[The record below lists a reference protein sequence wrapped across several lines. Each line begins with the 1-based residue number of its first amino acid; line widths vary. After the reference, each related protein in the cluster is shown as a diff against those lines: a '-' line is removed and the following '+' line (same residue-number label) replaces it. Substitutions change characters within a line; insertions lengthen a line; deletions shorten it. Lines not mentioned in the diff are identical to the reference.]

1 MQTWLV
7 WKKKY
12 GGEAPV
18 DGGATDAPET
28 ATGGEGVPPQEGAT
42 DITV

>member
-1 MQTWLV
+1 MAGMEEEV
-7 WKKKY
+7 P